1 MTTITTAERDTYRDV
16 WQHIPQ
22 YGEVSPGERLAPVF
36 DDLVSGLGHQRGT
49 VLDAGCG
56 SGKGALAL
64 KALGYTVTLCDLTD
78 AGLVDEAREFP
89 FFEAALWRDLRPHLK
104 ARWPNVDPFKMH
116 EWTRFDWVYCTDV
129 LEHLPT
135 AMVGLVVS
143 RLLEVARYGVFISVS
158 LELDINGVWIGKLLH
173 QTVQPFTWW
182 RDLLAELGR
191 VIEARDCIGSA
202 IFLVVPR

>member
-1 MTTITTAERDTYRDV
+1 MAVVATTERETYESV
-16 WQHIPQ
+16 WQAVPQ

-36 DDLVSGLGHQRGT
+36 DGIVRDLDHRPGT

-64 KALGYTVTLCDLTD
+64 RALGYTVTLCDLTD
-78 AGLVDEAREFP
+78 AGLTDEAKGLP
-89 FFEAALWRDLRPHLK
+89 FFEAALWCDLRPHAK
-104 ARWPNVDPFKMH
+104 ARWPNVDPHQIH

-135 AMVGLVVS
+135 AMVGLSVH
-143 RLLEVARYGVFISVS
+143 RLLEVARYGVFVHVS
-158 LELDINGVWIGKLLH
+158 LERDVMGVWVGKPLH

-182 RDLLAELGR
+182 RDLLSELGR
-191 VIEARDCIGSA
+191 VAEARDCIGSA
-202 IFLVVPR
+202 LFLVVPR